1 MKHNLF
7 EVVVDQI
14 NKASVNVIY
23 KFYYAF
29 IIDVCILLSNIL
41 LLGCALFV
49 KLSFPTLIVY
59 FIPIFLLGPSIA
71 TTLHSISQLNRQE
84 NTSAV
89 FKNFFNAYFSTF
101 KSMWKLSLV
110 YSLIIIIGL
119 MDLQLIMKF
128 AAVRSLMMP
137 ILITVIYLVA
147 SMFFAYRIKLL
158 HQDWTIGKVMWDA
171 ILYSYRN
178 VGSTAIIGLIL
189 VVLGLTTI
197 LSPAISIFI
206 LFGVSIILIARIV
219 DKKIFVTKTFVKEE
233 SK

>member
-7 EVVVDQI
+7 EVVINQI
-14 NKASVNVIY
+14 NKASVDVIY
-23 KFYYAF
+23 KFYYSF
-29 IIDVCILLSNIL
+29 IIDLCILLSNIL

-49 KLSFPTLIVY
+49 KLSFPTLIIY

-84 NTSAV
+84 SASAV
-89 FKNFFNAYFSTF
+89 FKNFFNAYL
-101 KSMWKLSLV
+101 SMLKNTWQLSLI
-110 YSLIIIIGL
+110 YSFIMIIGL

-128 AAVRSLMMP
+128 AAVRSLMLP

-158 HQDWTIGKVMWDA
+158 HQDWTIGQVMWDA
-171 ILYSYRN
+171 VLYSYRN

-189 VVLGLTTI
+189 IVLGVITI
-197 LSPAISIFI
+197 LSPAISVFI
-206 LFGVSIILIARIV
+206 LFGVSIVLIARIV
-219 DKKIFVTKTFVKEE
+219 DKKIFVSTSLMKEE